1 MSEPIDHI
9 ARLNTGYVTLGD
21 DPVVGKLSAIHSD
34 WNSRRTA
41 YVHWPGGGTGRY
53 GLDVLEPAP
62 NPNAEPPHP
71 TRSTTLTTA
80 EELINGDRAATY
92 GDPAE
97 NFGRIADLW
106 NAQFGHKLSAKFTAS
121 DVALALV
128 HLKLSRLAVTPGH
141 ADSWIDGCGYLALGS
156 ELAT

>member
-1 MSEPIDHI
+1 MSKFQK
-9 ARLNTGYVTLGD
+9 GD
-21 DPVVGKLSAIHSD
+21 RVVHHWRDGQLIHVVGVVGEVATRGNVYVRWPSGSALWYAPSELEHEL
-34 WNSRRTA
+34 TT
-41 YVHWPGGGTGRY
+41 GT
-53 GLDVLEPAP
+53 EPRPA
-62 NPNAEPPHP
+62 
-71 TRSTTLTTA
+71 RSTTLTTA

-106 NAQFGHKLSAKFTAS
+106 NAQFGHKLREKFTAT

-128 HLKLSRLAVTPGH
+128 HLKLSRLAVTPDH

-156 ELAT
+156 EIASK

>member
-1 MSEPIDHI
+1 MSKFQKGDRVVYCLYDGQMARIVGVVKEVATDGSVSVGWPSGDTGWYDPEELVHELTTATEP
-9 ARLNTGYVTLGD
+9 R
-21 DPVVGKLSAIHSD
+21 
-34 WNSRRTA
+34 
-41 YVHWPGGGTGRY
+41 
-53 GLDVLEPAP
+53 
-62 NPNAEPPHP
+62 

-97 NFGRIADLW
+97 NFTRIADLW
-106 NAQFGHKLSAKFTAS
+106 NAQFGHKLTEKFTAT

-128 HLKLSRLAVTPGH
+128 HLKLSRLAVTPDH

>member
-1 MSEPIDHI
+1 MSEYNLGKQVVIIDANH
-9 ARLNTGYVTLGD
+9 ARYC
-21 DPVVGKLSAIHSD
+21 
-34 WNSRRTA
+34 
-41 YVHWPGGGTGRY
+41 
-53 GLDVLEPAP
+53 EPAKIVGIGNESVKIRFDNGDETVAAYEIIQP
-62 NPNAEPPHP
+62 ASVAGEMKPAPTPHP

-80 EELINGDRAATY
+80 DELINGDRAATY

-97 NFGRIADLW
+97 NFGRIAQLW

-128 HLKLSRLAVTPGH
+128 HLKLSRLAVTPDH

-156 ELAT
+156 EIASK

>member
-1 MSEPIDHI
+1 MSKFQKGDRVAYRLHDGQLTPNVGI
-9 ARLNTGYVTLGD
+9 AGEVSTGGSVHVRWPSGATGWY
-21 DPVVGKLSAIHSD
+21 DPEELVHEVP
-34 WNSRRTA
+34 TA
-41 YVHWPGGGTGRY
+41 TTRKVRQ
-53 GLDVLEPAP
+53 
-62 NPNAEPPHP
+62 
-71 TRSTTLTTA
+71 RSTTLTTA

-106 NAQFGHKLSAKFTAS
+106 NAQFGHKLSAKFTAT

-128 HLKLSRLAVTPGH
+128 HLKLSRLAVTPDH
-141 ADSWIDGCGYLALGS
+141 ADSWVDGCGYLALGS